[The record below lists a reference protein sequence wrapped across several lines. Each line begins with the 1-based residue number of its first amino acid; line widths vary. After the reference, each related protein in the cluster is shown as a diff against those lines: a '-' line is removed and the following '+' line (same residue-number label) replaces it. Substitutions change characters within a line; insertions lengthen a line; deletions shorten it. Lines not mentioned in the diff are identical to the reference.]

1 MHRADPQAAQRK
13 GMTDVFACEGHGSTV
28 AWRAMST
35 PDSREITDAGRTLW
49 ARSLS
54 AQLARFLRTES
65 GSSGVLLCAIVAA
78 LVWANLNFAGYEAV
92 WQTDLSIRIGSL
104 ELGMDLRGW
113 VGSGLMTLFFLVVGL
128 EARRELDLGELR
140 DRSRLIIP
148 FAAGLVGMA
157 IPVLIFALVNA
168 GGPGLHGWG
177 VAMSTDT
184 ALALGL
190 LTLLGRRLPERLR
203 GFVVTVFIVDDVV
216 ALIVIAVVYS
226 THIQWIPLIIAIVA
240 VAFFPIAIRFT
251 RLPAPFYVAVGL
263 VAWGSLMFS
272 GVDAVVA
279 GLAIGLVAPAYT
291 PGRDTLEQAAGLF
304 RRFREQPTPQLAR
317 SAGAGLIGA
326 ISPNERLQT
335 LYHPWTSYLIV
346 PLFALANAGIRIDG
360 RFLATAYVSPITL
373 GVIVAYVVGK
383 PIAVTGTSWLIAK
396 LSRGRFTPPVG
407 WAAVAGAGTIAG
419 VGFTVAVLIAT
430 LAFHGEAL
438 AQAKLGILTAAVLS
452 SLVTWILFRI
462 ASALPAK
469 VRARALLGEVEQLV
483 DLTMPVDPA
492 RDHIRGPE
500 DAVVTVVEYGDFQ
513 CPYCGRAEPS
523 VRKLLADVDVRFVW
537 RHLPLTEV
545 HPQAQLAAEAAE
557 SAAAQG
563 AFWEVHDA
571 MLAHQDTLEE
581 SDLAALASSLGL
593 DADRLLD
600 DLHRGRFASRVAEDV
615 RTADASGVAG
625 TPTFFINGQRH
636 YGRYD
641 IDSLKAAVAA
651 AQEQALVGKGRR
663 RTS

>member
-1 MHRADPQAAQRK
+1 MTNPSDPL
-13 GMTDVFACEGHGSTV
+13 
-28 AWRAMST
+28 
-35 PDSREITDAGRTLW
+35 PDAGRTMW
-49 ARSLS
+49 ERSLS
-54 AQLARFLRTES
+54 AQLSAFLRTES
-65 GSSGVLLCAIVAA
+65 GSSGVLLLAIVAA
-78 LVWANLNFAGYEAV
+78 LIWANLSNASYNAFWATE
-92 WQTDLSIRIGSL
+92 LSIRIGSL
-104 ELGMDLRGW
+104 DLGLDLRSW

-128 EARRELDLGELR
+128 EARREFDLGELR
-140 DRSRLIIP
+140 DRRRLVIP

-157 IPVLIFALVNA
+157 IPVLIFVLVNA
-168 GGPGLHGWG
+168 GGPGLRGWG

-203 GFVVTVFIVDDVV
+203 GFVVTLFIVDDVV
-216 ALIVIAVVYS
+216 ALVVIAVAYS
-226 THIQWIPLIIAIVA
+226 SNIQWIPIVIAIAA
-240 VAFFPIAIRFT
+240 VALFPIMMRFT
-251 RLPAPFYVAVGL
+251 RLPSPFYVAAGL
-263 VAWGSLMFS
+263 LAWGSLMFS

-317 SAGAGLIGA
+317 SAGAGLIGS
-326 ISPNERLQT
+326 ISPNERLQS

-346 PLFALANAGIRIDG
+346 PLFALANAGIKIDG
-360 RFLATAYVSPITL
+360 RFLATAYVSPITI
-373 GVIVAYVVGK
+373 GIIVAYVGGK
-383 PIAVTGTSWLIAK
+383 PIAVAGTSWLIAK
-396 LSRGRFTPPVG
+396 ISRGRLTPPVG

-430 LAFHGEAL
+430 LAFRGEAL
-438 AQAKLGILTAAVLS
+438 AQAKLGILSAAVLA
-452 SLVTWILFRI
+452 SLITWILFRVT
-462 ASALPAK
+462 SALPD
-469 VRARALLGEVEQLV
+469 RIRSRALLGEVEQLV
-483 DLTMPVDPA
+483 DLTASVDPA

-500 DAVVTVVEYGDFQ
+500 DAAVTIVEYGDFQ

-523 VRKLLADVDVRFVW
+523 VRKLLADVEVRFVW

-557 SAAAQG
+557 AAATQG

-571 MLAHQDTLEE
+571 MLAHQDELEE
-581 SDLAALASSLGL
+581 PDLVALAVSLGL
-593 DADRLLD
+593 DGGRLVE
-600 DLHRGRFASRVAEDV
+600 DLRTRRFAPRVAEDV
-615 RTADASGVAG
+615 RSADASGVAG

-651 AQEQALVGKGRR
+651 AHEAASVRR
-663 RTS
+663 R

>member
-1 MHRADPQAAQRK
+1 
-13 GMTDVFACEGHGSTV
+13 MTDVFAREDHVTTV

-35 PDSREITDAGRTLW
+35 PHSDESTDSGRTMW

-54 AQLARFLRTES
+54 AQLTTFLRTES
-65 GSSGVLLCAIVAA
+65 GSSGVLLVAIVAA
-78 LVWANLNFAGYEAV
+78 LVWANLDLASYDAV
-92 WQTDLSIRIGSL
+92 WQTDLSIHLGTIQ
-104 ELGMDLRGW
+104 LGMDLRAW
-113 VGSGLMTLFFLVVGL
+113 IGSGLMTLFFLVVGL

-140 DRSRLIIP
+140 DRSRLVIP

-157 IPVLIFALVNA
+157 VPVVIFVLINA
-168 GGPGLHGWG
+168 GGPGLRGWG

-203 GFVVTVFIVDDVV
+203 GFVVTLFIVDDVV
-216 ALIVIAVVYS
+216 ALTVIALVYS
-226 THIQWIPLIIAIVA
+226 SDIRWIPLVVAILA
-240 VAFFPIAIRFT
+240 VALFPIMLRFT
-251 RLPAPFYVAVGL
+251 RLPSPFYVAAGVL
-263 VAWGSLMFS
+263 AWGSLLFS

-279 GLAIGLVAPAYT
+279 GLAIGLVAPAYS
-291 PGRDTLEQAAGLF
+291 PGRDTLERAAGLF

-317 SAGAGLIGA
+317 TARAGLISTL
-326 ISPNERLQT
+326 SPNERLQT

-360 RFLATAYVSPITL
+360 RFLATAYTSPITL

-383 PIAVTGTSWLIAK
+383 PIAVTGASWAIAK
-396 LSRGRFTPPVG
+396 LSRGRFRPPVG

-430 LAFHGEAL
+430 LAFRGEAL

-452 SLVTWILFRI
+452 SLITWVLFRA
-462 ASALPAK
+462 ASALPAPA
-469 VRARALLGEVEQLV
+469 RAHALLGEVEHLV

-500 DAVVTVVEYGDFQ
+500 DAAVTVVEYGDFQ

-537 RHLPLTEV
+537 RHLPLVEV

-557 SAAAQG
+557 AAASQG

-571 MLAHQDTLEE
+571 MLAHQDALEE
-581 SDLAALASSLGL
+581 SDLVALANSLGL
-593 DADRLLD
+593 DGDRLLD
-600 DLHRGRFASRVAEDV
+600 DLHSGRFAARVEEDV

-625 TPTFFINGQRH
+625 TPSFFINGQRH

-651 AQEQALVGKGRR
+651 AQEQASVKRGGRR
-663 RTS
+663 DA

>member
-1 MHRADPQAAQRK
+1 MAE
-13 GMTDVFACEGHGSTV
+13 VFACEGHVSTV

-35 PDSREITDAGRTLW
+35 PEFRESAEADSPDSTRTLW

-54 AQLARFLRTES
+54 AQLTRFLRTES
-65 GSSGVLLCAIVAA
+65 GSSGVLLFAIVAA
-78 LVWANLNFAGYEAV
+78 LVWANVSFASYDAF
-92 WQTDLSIRIGSL
+92 WRTDLSIHIGTL
-104 ELGMDLRGW
+104 QLGMDLRDW

-140 DRSRLIIP
+140 DRSRLVIP

-157 IPVLIFALVNA
+157 IPALIFVLVNA
-168 GGPGLHGWG
+168 GGPGPHGWG

-203 GFVVTVFIVDDVV
+203 GFVVTLFIVDDVV

-226 THIQWIPLIIAIVA
+226 TRIQWLPLVVAIVA
-240 VAFFPIAIRFT
+240 VAIFPIAIRFT

-263 VAWGSLMFS
+263 IAWGSLMFS

-291 PGRDTLEQAAGLF
+291 PGRDTLEEAAGLF

-317 SAGAGLIGA
+317 TAGAGLIGA
-326 ISPNERLQT
+326 LSPNERLQT

-360 RFLATAYVSPITL
+360 RFLAAAYTSPITL
-373 GVIVAYVVGK
+373 GVILAYVLGK
-383 PIAVTGTSWLIAK
+383 PIAVTGTSWLISR
-396 LSRGRFTPPVG
+396 LSRRRFTPPVG

-430 LAFHGEAL
+430 LAFRGEQL
-438 AQAKLGILTAAVLS
+438 AQAKLGILTAAVLA
-452 SLVTWILFRI
+452 SLITFVLFRI
-462 ASALPAK
+462 ASALPAAT
-469 VRARALLGEVEQLV
+469 RARALLGQVEQLV

-513 CPYCGRAEPS
+513 CPYCGKAEPS

-557 SAAAQG
+557 AAAVQG

-571 MLAHQDTLEE
+571 MLAHQDALDEP
-581 SDLAALASSLGL
+581 DLVAVGASLGL
-593 DADRLLD
+593 DTSRLLD
-600 DLHRGRFASRVAEDV
+600 DLHSRRFAARVAEDV

-651 AQEQALVGKGRR
+651 AHEQALVGTSTRARR
-663 RTS
+663 RR

>member
-1 MHRADPQAAQRK
+1 M
-13 GMTDVFACEGHGSTV
+13 
-28 AWRAMST
+28 
-35 PDSREITDAGRTLW
+35 W

-54 AQLARFLRTES
+54 AQLASFLRTES
-65 GSSGVLLCAIVAA
+65 GSSGVLLFAIVAA
-78 LVWANLNFAGYEAV
+78 LVWANLNLASYNAV
-92 WQTDLSIRIGSL
+92 WQTDLSVHIGTL
-104 ELGMDLRGW
+104 GLGMDLRTW

-140 DRSRLIIP
+140 DRSRLVIP

-157 IPVLIFALVNA
+157 IPVLIFVLIQA
-168 GGPGLHGWG
+168 GGPGLRGWG

-203 GFVVTVFIVDDVV
+203 GFVVTLFIVDDVV

-226 THIQWIPLIIAIVA
+226 SNIQWIPLVIAILAVA
-240 VAFFPIAIRFT
+240 VFPISIRLFP
-251 RLPAPFYVAVGL
+251 RLPSPFYVAVGL
-263 VAWGSLMFS
+263 LAWGSLMFS

-291 PGRDTLEQAAGLF
+291 PGRDNLERAAGLF

-317 SAGAGLIGA
+317 TAGAGLIGTL
-326 ISPNERLQT
+326 SPNERLQT

-346 PLFALANAGIRIDG
+346 PLFALANAGIAIDG

-383 PIAVTGTSWLIAK
+383 PIAVTGTSWVIAK

-430 LAFHGEAL
+430 LAFQGEAL
-438 AQAKLGILTAAVLS
+438 AQAKLGILTAALVS
-452 SLVTWILFRI
+452 SLITWIVFRI
-462 ASALPAK
+462 TSALPAK

-500 DAVVTVVEYGDFQ
+500 DAVVTIVEYGDFQ

-545 HPQAQLAAEAAE
+545 HPLAQLAAEAAE
-557 SAAAQG
+557 AAATQG
-563 AFWEVHDA
+563 AFWQVHDA
-571 MLAHQDTLEE
+571 MLAHQDKLDEP
-581 SDLAALASSLGL
+581 DLVALATSLGL
-593 DADRLLD
+593 DGGALVDALRT
-600 DLHRGRFASRVAEDV
+600 RRFAARVAEDV

-651 AQEQALVGKGRR
+651 AHEQASLRKGKR
-663 RTS
+663 RTL

>member
-1 MHRADPQAAQRK
+1 
-13 GMTDVFACEGHGSTV
+13 
-28 AWRAMST
+28 
-35 PDSREITDAGRTLW
+35 
-49 ARSLS
+49 
-54 AQLARFLRTES
+54 
-65 GSSGVLLCAIVAA
+65 
-78 LVWANLNFAGYEAV
+78 
-92 WQTDLSIRIGSL
+92 
-104 ELGMDLRGW
+104 
-113 VGSGLMTLFFLVVGL
+113 MTLFFLVVGL

-140 DRSRLIIP
+140 DRRRLVVP
-148 FAAGLVGMA
+148 FVAGLVGMA
-157 IPVLIFALVNA
+157 IPVAIFVLIQA
-168 GGPGLHGWG
+168 GGPGLRGGG

-190 LTLLGRRLPERLR
+190 LTLLGRHLPERLR
-203 GFVVTVFIVDDVV
+203 GFVVTLFIVDDVV

-226 THIQWIPLIIAIVA
+226 SNIQWLPLLIAVVA
-240 VAFFPIAIRFT
+240 VALFPIMLKFT
-251 RLPAPFYVAVGL
+251 RFPATFYVIAGL
-263 VAWGSLMFS
+263 VAWGALLFS

-279 GLAIGLVAPAYT
+279 GLAIGLVAPAYS
-291 PGRDTLEQAAGLF
+291 PGRDRLEQAAGLF

-317 SAGAGLIGA
+317 TAGAGLIRTL
-326 ISPNERLQT
+326 SPNERLQT

-346 PLFALANAGIRIDG
+346 PLFALANAGIAIDG
-360 RFLATAYVSPITL
+360 RFLATAYTSPITL

-383 PIAVTGTSWLIAK
+383 PIAVTGTSWAIAK

-430 LAFHGEAL
+430 LAFRGEAL
-438 AQAKLGILTAAVLS
+438 AQAKLGILSAAVLS
-452 SLVTWILFRI
+452 SVITGILFR
-462 ASALPAK
+462 ATSVLPTRM
-469 VRARALLGEVEQLV
+469 RARALLGEVEQLV

-500 DAVVTVVEYGDFQ
+500 DAVVTIVEYGDFQ

-523 VRKLLADVDVRFVW
+523 VRKLLADVEVRFVW

-545 HPQAQLAAEAAE
+545 HPRAQLAAEASE
-557 SAAAQG
+557 EAAAQG
-563 AFWEVHDA
+563 AFWQVHDA
-571 MLAHQDTLEE
+571 MLAHQDQLDE
-581 SDLAALASSLGL
+581 SDLVVLAKSLGL
-593 DADRLLD
+593 DGDRLIES
-600 DLHRGRFASRVAEDV
+600 LHTGRYAARVAEDV

-651 AQEQALVGKGRR
+651 AHEQAVARGAHRPKRPKN
-663 RTS
+663 

>member
-1 MHRADPQAAQRK
+1 MFPE
-13 GMTDVFACEGHGSTV
+13 EGHATTV
-28 AWRAMST
+28 AWRSMSSS
-35 PDSREITDAGRTLW
+35 DSREIADSGRTMW

-54 AQLARFLRTES
+54 AQLSSFLRTES
-65 GSSGVLLCAIVAA
+65 GSSGVLLFAIVAA
-78 LVWANLNFAGYEAV
+78 LVWANVDVAGYDAV
-92 WQTDLSIRIGSL
+92 WRTDLSIHLGSVH
-104 ELGMDLRGW
+104 LGMDLRAW

-140 DRSRLIIP
+140 DRSRLVIP
-148 FAAGLVGMA
+148 FAAGLLGMA
-157 IPVLIFALVNA
+157 IPVLIFVAVQA
-168 GGPGLHGWG
+168 GGPGLRGWG

-203 GFVVTVFIVDDVV
+203 GFVVTLFIVDDVV
-216 ALIVIAVVYS
+216 ALIVIALVYS
-226 THIQWIPLIIAIVA
+226 SNIQWMPLAVAIVA
-240 VAFFPIAIRFT
+240 VALFPIAIRWFP
-251 RLPAPFYVAVGL
+251 RLPTLFYVATGL
-263 VAWGSLMFS
+263 VAWGSLLFS

-279 GLAIGLVAPAYT
+279 GLAIGLVAPAYS
-291 PGRDTLEQAAGLF
+291 PGRDTLERATSLF

-317 SAGAGLIGA
+317 TAGAGLIGTL
-326 ISPNERLQT
+326 SPNERLQT

-346 PLFALANAGIRIDG
+346 PLFALANAGIKIDG
-360 RFLATAYVSPITL
+360 RFLATAYASPITL
-373 GVIVAYVVGK
+373 GVIVAYVAGK
-383 PIAVTGTSWLIAK
+383 PIAVTGTSWVIAK

-430 LAFHGEAL
+430 LAFRGEAL
-438 AQAKLGILTAAVLS
+438 AQAKLGILSAAVLS
-452 SLVTWILFRI
+452 SLITWILFRV
-462 ASALPAK
+462 ASALPATT
-469 VRARALLGEVEQLV
+469 RARVLLGEVEQLV

-500 DAVVTVVEYGDFQ
+500 NAVVTVVEYGDFQ

-523 VRKLLADVDVRFVW
+523 VRKLLADVEVRFVW

-545 HPQAQLAAEAAE
+545 HPLAQLAAEASE
-557 SAAAQG
+557 AAADQG
-563 AFWEVHDA
+563 AFWQVHDE
-571 MLAHQDTLEE
+571 MLAHQDRLDEPDLVE
-581 SDLAALASSLGL
+581 LAASLGL
-593 DADRLLD
+593 DGDKLADALRT
-600 DLHRGRFASRVAEDV
+600 RRYAARVAEDV

-651 AQEQALVGKGRR
+651 AHEQASVAKGRR
-663 RTS
+663 RKG

>member
-1 MHRADPQAAQRK
+1 
-13 GMTDVFACEGHGSTV
+13 MTS
-28 AWRAMST
+28 
-35 PDSREITDAGRTLW
+35 PDTHEATDSGRTLW

-54 AQLARFLRTES
+54 AQLATFLRTES
-65 GSSGVLLCAIVAA
+65 GSSGVLLFAIVAA
-78 LVWANLNFAGYEAV
+78 LVWANVNLASYDAV
-92 WQTDLSIRIGSL
+92 WQTDLSIHIGAVR
-104 ELGMDLRGW
+104 LGMDLRTW

-140 DRSRLIIP
+140 DRSRLVIP
-148 FAAGLVGMA
+148 FVAGLLGMA
-157 IPVLIFALVNA
+157 IPVLIFLAVNA
-168 GGPGLHGWG
+168 GGPGMRSWG

-203 GFVVTVFIVDDVV
+203 GFVVTLFIVDDVV

-226 THIQWIPLIIAIVA
+226 SNIQWIPLAIAILA
-240 VAFFPIAIRFT
+240 VALFPIMLRFT
-251 RLPAPFYVAVGL
+251 RAPSPFYVAAGL
-263 VAWGSLMFS
+263 LAWVSLLFS
-272 GVDAVVA
+272 GVDPVVA
-279 GLAIGLVAPAYT
+279 GLAIGLVAPAYS
-291 PGRDTLEQAAGLF
+291 PGRDNLERAAGLF

-317 SAGAGLIGA
+317 TAGAGLIRTL
-326 ISPNERLQT
+326 SPNERLQT

-346 PLFALANAGIRIDG
+346 PLFALANAGIKIDG

-383 PIAVTGTSWLIAK
+383 PIAVTGTSWVIAR

-438 AQAKLGILTAAVLS
+438 AQAKLGILTAAVFS
-452 SLVTWILFRI
+452 SLITWILFRV
-462 ASALPAK
+462 ASALPPK
-469 VRARALLGEVEQLV
+469 TRARALIGEVHQLV
-483 DLTMPVDPA
+483 DLMMPVDPA
-492 RDHIRGPE
+492 RDHIRGPM
-500 DAVVTVVEYGDFQ
+500 DAAVTIVEYGDFQ

-557 SAAAQG
+557 AAAAQG

-571 MLAHQDTLEE
+571 MLAHQDQLEE
-581 SDLAALASSLGL
+581 SDLVALVTSLGL
-593 DADRLLD
+593 DGDAMLD
-600 DLHRGRFASRVAEDV
+600 ALHTRRFAARVAQDV

-651 AQEQALVGKGRR
+651 AHEQASVKKSRR
-663 RTS
+663 RRS